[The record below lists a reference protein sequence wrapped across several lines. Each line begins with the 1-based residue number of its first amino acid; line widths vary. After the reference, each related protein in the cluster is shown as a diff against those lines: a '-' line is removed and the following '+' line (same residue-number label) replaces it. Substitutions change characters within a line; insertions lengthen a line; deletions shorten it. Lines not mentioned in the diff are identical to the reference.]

1 MDFVLD
7 WWSCRVVKEED
18 LVCGGMV
25 VILWECGWVEMFW
38 GGIGGIFQ
46 G

>member
-25 VILWECGWVEMFW
+25 EMFW